1 MAIDSASNT
10 HSRRTVLGILA
21 AAVAPMMPGLAQA
34 QAQQTIRLN
43 VPFSPGT
50 GPDLLARILSEELRQ
65 RWNQPVIVEN
75 KPGASGNIGTQF
87 VARAAPDGQN
97 LLVTVNTFVMNASLF
112 PNIPY
117 DPEKDFVPIAEIA
130 TGALRSSSIPR
141 STSARSRS

>member
-1 MAIDSASNT
+1 MARGWRGWAAHSTNHLAMKDLSAEVRKTNRCRREREDKVAIDSASR

-21 AAVAPMMPGLAQA
+21 MALAPMMPKRAHG

-75 KPGASGNIGTQF
+75 KPGA
-87 VARAAPDGQN
+87 
-97 LLVTVNTFVMNASLF
+97 
-112 PNIPY
+112 
-117 DPEKDFVPIAEIA
+117 
-130 TGALRSSSIPR
+130 
-141 STSARSRS
+141 